1 MADKEASPAAAAAE
15 AFRRD
20 SQSGPAVELALC
32 IPLNDLR
39 HQTERMSTKV
49 HTLALRLAVFL
60 SDCTHKHANTYLT
73 RSIWKML
80 GPFATASRRTPPV
93 LILHCH
99 SPGVATVARRLRYS
113 NVKSMSTTTTTKR
126 DRGDRYG
133 PIEWAQSYTVYAL
146 IDWDKIERP
155 TRH

>member
-60 SDCTHKHANTYLT
+60 SDFTHKHANTYFNIIST
-73 RSIWKML
+73 GDID
-80 GPFATASRRTPPV
+80 PFCMVSRRAMGPSNRVPDGRARWRHLTNTFEQ
-93 LILHCH
+93 LCA
-99 SPGVATVARRLRYS
+99 VATSGSATRGNDQRSSVFPNTLDGLVLR
-113 NVKSMSTTTTTKR
+113 
-126 DRGDRYG
+126 
-133 PIEWAQSYTVYAL
+133 
-146 IDWDKIERP
+146 
-155 TRH
+155 